1 MARRGVTGCGAS
13 DPAAADPSTGEGT
26 PPSPAITLVIVSES
40 TTVEDPLRGW
50 DPRRRA
56 ALERLQSRF
65 GQAGGDR
72 VSLADDLVAE
82 RRLEAAA
89 EDSQSS
95 GE

>member
-1 MARRGVTGCGAS
+1 MN
-13 DPAAADPSTGEGT
+13 
-26 PPSPAITLVIVSES
+26 ES
-40 TTVEDPLRGW
+40 TTVEDPLSGW

-56 ALERLQSRF
+56 ALQRLQSRF
-65 GQAGGDR
+65 KQAGGDR

-89 EDSQSS
+89 EDHESS